1 MNFDPIN
8 YTQVL
13 NAGRR
18 TPLQQEIAYISA
30 SSIVTS
36 RINGIAKIRCL
47 GAGGA
52 GARGNFASGG
62 NGGTVGVKTVPIKV
76 GDQLTV
82 TIPAG
87 GAAVPSTATDNGGI
101 GGALTVTGAGVDI
114 YVPGGSGG
122 VQGAA
127 STRPAANGV
136 PTGLDWYILGGFGGM
151 SANSSGAGGGGGA
164 ALLVGGGAWNG
175 GDCDAT
181 TTSAGG
187 AGVGGSG
194 SKNSSGTGGYA
205 GGSGGSASGDAHGPS
220 INGTDIYNNN
230 LATAIQ
236 DIRHSIVL
244 VPVTGA
250 GGLGRQS
257 PGGGGG
263 GSSGITQGGGF
274 GAGGG
279 AISASGAS
287 SGKGGTGGGGA
298 GQNMSYGYT
307 SGAGGAGFVCIE
319 FLETAL

>member
-1 MNFDPIN
+1 MAYFDDCFDKLLGHEGGYVFNPADPGGE
-8 YTQVL
+8 TKW
-13 NAGRR
+13 G
-18 TPLQQEIAYISA
+18 ISKR
-30 SSIVTS
+30 SYP
-36 RINGIAKIRCL
+36 NL
-47 GAGGA
+47 D
-52 GARGNFASGG
+52 
-62 NGGTVGVKTVPIKV
+62 IKN
-76 GDQLTV
+76 LTV
-82 TIPAG
+82 EDAKRIYWRDYWLRCGCEDLPRGLAFDVFD
-87 GAAVPSTATDNGGI
+87 AAVNSGANQAARWLQTALGVRADGVI
-101 GGALTVTGAGVDI
+101 GPDTK
-114 YVPGGSGG
+114 
-122 VQGAA
+122 AA
-127 STRPAANGV
+127 AANGV

-164 ALLVGGGAWNG
+164 ALLVGGKAWNG

-194 SKNSSGTGGYA
+194 SKNSSGNGGYA

-279 AISASGAS
+279 AISASGAY

-298 GQNMSYGYT
+298 GQNISYGYT